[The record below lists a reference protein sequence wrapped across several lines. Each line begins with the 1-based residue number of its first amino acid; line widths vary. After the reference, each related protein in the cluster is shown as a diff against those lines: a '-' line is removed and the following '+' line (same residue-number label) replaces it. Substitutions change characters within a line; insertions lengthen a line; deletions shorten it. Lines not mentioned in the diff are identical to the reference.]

1 MLLPRSRP
9 ANVLLVDDDEDV
21 LESYCHLLRLSGYQ
35 PKATTSPHEALE
47 LLASQWPGVVVSDIY
62 MPAMNGMEL
71 LTRVHEIDAEIP
83 VIMITGHGDIPLA
96 VKAVKQGAFDFLEK
110 PLNPQA
116 LLGLLER
123 ACKQRSEVLARRN
136 EIQETIDDELIGTS
150 PQIVAIRNQIN
161 QLAQT
166 DKDLM
171 LEGPAGSGRHTLAL
185 LLHKISARREQAF
198 HLHDCASASSLAE
211 VQESLAQAEQGT
223 LVLQSPARLTAE
235 CQRWLGNHLLEQERR
250 GGKSLR
256 TIALFEESPEGLVEQ
271 QQLMPE
277 LYYFLSQVRLKLPRL
292 VERSCDII
300 PLFRAF
306 LRQGCKRI
314 GKPVPA
320 VDRAYLETLKRHQ
333 WPGNL
338 RELRN
343 VAELYAVGIVKLAG
357 VERAMPLANAKEPL
371 DDLVEEFERRVIEDT
386 LFLFSGR
393 VTEAA
398 QYLGIPRKK
407 LYLRMKKHNLDKEQ
421 FKPAG

>member
-1 MLLPRSRP
+1 MLLPANRP

-35 PKATTSPHEALE
+35 PRATTSPHEALE
-47 LLASQWPGVVVSDIY
+47 LLAGQWPGVLVSDIY

-71 LTRVHEIDAEIP
+71 LTRVHETDAEIP

-110 PLNPQA
+110 PLHPQD

-123 ACKQRSEVLARRN
+123 ACQQRSAVLARRS
-136 EIQETIDDELIGTS
+136 EIQATVDDELIGTS
-150 PQIVAIRNQIN
+150 PQIVAIRGQLN

-166 DKDLM
+166 DKDLL
-171 LEGPAGSGRHTLAL
+171 LEGPAGSGRHTLAR
-185 LLHKISARREQAF
+185 LLHRISARREQAF
-198 HLHDCASASSLAE
+198 QLHDCGSAPSLAE
-211 VQESLAQAEQGT
+211 VQASLAQADQGT
-223 LVLQSPARLTAE
+223 LVLQSPARLSAD
-235 CQRWLGNHLLEQERR
+235 CQRWLGNHLLDQERK

-256 TIALFEESPEGLVEQ
+256 TIALFEESPEALVER

-277 LYYFLSQVRLKLPRL
+277 LYYFLSQVRLRLPRL

-314 GKPVPA
+314 GRPVPA

-357 VERAMPLANAKEPL
+357 AERAMPLASGKEPL

-393 VTEAA
+393 VTDAA

-407 LYLRMKKHNLDKEQ
+407 LYLRMKKHQLDKEQ
-421 FKPAG
+421 FKPAT

>member
-1 MLLPRSRP
+1 MLLPRNRP

-21 LESYCHLLRLSGYQ
+21 LESYCHLLTLSGYQ
-35 PKATTSPHEALE
+35 PRATTSPHEALE

-171 LEGPAGSGRHTLAL
+171 LEGPAGSGRHTLAQ

-198 HLHDCASASSLAE
+198 HLHDCVSASSLAE
-211 VQESLAQAEQGT
+211 VQESLARADQGT

-250 GGKSLR
+250 GGKTLR

-271 QQLMPE
+271 HQLMPE

-300 PLFRAF
+300 PLFRTF

-357 VERAMPLANAKEPL
+357 AERAIPLANAKEPL

>member
-35 PKATTSPHEALE
+35 PKATTSPHEALD

-171 LEGPAGSGRHTLAL
+171 LEGLAGSGRHTLAL

-407 LYLRMKKHNLDKEQ
+407 LYLRMKKHNLDKDQ

>member
-1 MLLPRSRP
+1 MLLPRNRP

-35 PKATTSPHEALE
+35 PRATTSPHEALE

-110 PLNPQA
+110 PLNPHA

-136 EIQETIDDELIGTS
+136 EIQETIDDELIGSS

-198 HLHDCASASSLAE
+198 HLHDCVSASSLPE
-211 VQESLAQAEQGT
+211 VQESLAQADQGT

-271 QQLMPE
+271 HQLMPE

-300 PLFRAF
+300 PLFRTF

-314 GKPVPA
+314 GKQVPA

-357 VERAMPLANAKEPL
+357 AERAMPLANAKEPL

>member
-123 ACKQRSEVLARRN
+123 ACKQRCEVLARRN

-357 VERAMPLANAKEPL
+357 VERAMPLASAKEPL

-407 LYLRMKKHNLDKEQ
+407 LYLRMKKHNLDKDQ

>member
-35 PKATTSPHEALE
+35 PKATTSPHEALD

-407 LYLRMKKHNLDKEQ
+407 LYLRMKKHNLDKDQ

>member
-1 MLLPRSRP
+1 MLLPRSLP

-35 PKATTSPHEALE
+35 PKATTSPHEALD

-407 LYLRMKKHNLDKEQ
+407 LYLRMKKHNLDKDQ

>member
-123 ACKQRSEVLARRN
+123 ACKQRSEVLVRRN

-185 LLHKISARREQAF
+185 LLHKISARKDQAF
-198 HLHDCASASSLAE
+198 HLHDCASASSLSE

-407 LYLRMKKHNLDKEQ
+407 LYLRMKKHNLDKDQ

>member
-1 MLLPRSRP
+1 MLLPRNRP

-21 LESYCHLLRLSGYQ
+21 LESYCHLLTLSGYQ
-35 PKATTSPHEALE
+35 PRATTSPHEALE

-96 VKAVKQGAFDFLEK
+96 VKAVKQGALDFLEK

-123 ACKQRSEVLARRN
+123 ACKQRSEVLARRS

-198 HLHDCASASSLAE
+198 HLHDCVSASSLAE
-211 VQESLAQAEQGT
+211 VQESLAQADQGT

-271 QQLMPE
+271 HQLMPE

-300 PLFRAF
+300 PLFRTF

-357 VERAMPLANAKEPL
+357 AERAIPLANAKEPL

>member
-35 PKATTSPHEALE
+35 PKATTSPHEALD

>member
-1 MLLPRSRP
+1 MLLPRNRP

-35 PKATTSPHEALE
+35 PRATTSPHEALE

-171 LEGPAGSGRHTLAL
+171 LEGPAGSGRHTLAQ

-198 HLHDCASASSLAE
+198 HLHDCVSASSLAE
-211 VQESLAQAEQGT
+211 VQESLAQADQGT

-271 QQLMPE
+271 HQLMPE

-300 PLFRAF
+300 PLFRTF

-357 VERAMPLANAKEPL
+357 AERAIPLANAKEPL

>member
-1 MLLPRSRP
+1 MLLPHSRP

-21 LESYCHLLRLSGYQ
+21 LESYCHLLRLSGYH
-35 PKATTSPHEALE
+35 PKATTSAHEALTQ
-47 LLASQWPGVVVSDIY
+47 LTAQWPGVVVSDIY
-62 MPAMNGMEL
+62 MPAMNGMDL
-71 LTRVHEIDAEIP
+71 LTRVQEIDVEIP

-96 VKAVKQGAFDFLEK
+96 VRAVKQGAFDFLEK
-110 PLNPQA
+110 PLNPHA
-116 LLGLLER
+116 LLALLER
-123 ACKQRSEVLARRN
+123 ACHQRRVTLARRS
-136 EIQETIDDELIGTS
+136 EIQAAVDDELIGTS

-185 LLHKISARREQAF
+185 LLHRISARKAQPC
-198 HLHDCASASSLAE
+198 HLHDCVSAGSLAE
-211 VQESLAQAEQGT
+211 IQASLALAEQGT

-235 CQRWLGNHLLEQERR
+235 CQRWLGNHLLEQERK
-250 GGKSLR
+250 GNKSLR
-256 TIALFEESPEGLVEQ
+256 TIALFDESPEGLVER

-314 GKPVPA
+314 GQPVPA

-357 VERAMPLANAKEPL
+357 VERAMPLASAKEPL

-398 QYLGIPRKK
+398 HYLGIPRKK

>member
-116 LLGLLER
+116 LLGLLEQ
-123 ACKQRSEVLARRN
+123 ACKQRCEVLARRN

-407 LYLRMKKHNLDKEQ
+407 LYLRMKKHNLDKDQ

>member
-1 MLLPRSRP
+1 MLLPRNRP

-35 PKATTSPHEALE
+35 PRATTSPHEALE

-171 LEGPAGSGRHTLAL
+171 LEGPAGSGRHTLAQ

-198 HLHDCASASSLAE
+198 HLHDCVSASSLAE
-211 VQESLAQAEQGT
+211 VQESLAQADQGT

-271 QQLMPE
+271 HQLMPE

-292 VERSCDII
+292 VERSYDII
-300 PLFRAF
+300 PLFRTF

-357 VERAMPLANAKEPL
+357 AERAIPLANAKEPL

>member
-1 MLLPRSRP
+1 MLLPANRP

-21 LESYCHLLRLSGYQ
+21 LESYCHLLRLSGYH
-35 PKATTSPHEALE
+35 PRATTSPHEALA
-47 LLASQWPGVVVSDIY
+47 LLADQWPGVLVSDIY
-62 MPAMNGMEL
+62 MPAMNGMDL
-71 LTRVHEIDAEIP
+71 LASVQALDAEIP

-96 VKAVKQGAFDFLEK
+96 VRAVKQGAFDFLEK
-110 PLNPQA
+110 PLNPQD

-123 ACKQRSEVLARRN
+123 ACRQRSAVLARRS
-136 EIQETIDDELIGTS
+136 EIQATVDDELIGTS
-150 PQIVAIRNQIN
+150 PQIVTLRSQLN

-166 DKDLM
+166 DKDLL
-171 LEGPAGSGRHTLAL
+171 LEGPAGSGRHTLAR
-185 LLHKISARREQAF
+185 LLHRISARREQVF
-198 HLHDCASASSLAE
+198 QLHDCVSAPSLAE
-211 VQESLAQAEQGT
+211 VQASLAQAGQGT
-223 LVLQSPARLTAE
+223 LVLQSPARLSAD
-235 CQRWLGNHLLEQERR
+235 CQRWLGNHLLDQERK
-250 GGKSLR
+250 GSKSLR
-256 TIALFEESPEGLVEQ
+256 TIGLFDESPEVLVER

-314 GKPVPA
+314 GRPVPA

-357 VERAMPLANAKEPL
+357 AEQVIPLASGKEPL

-393 VTEAA
+393 VTDAA

-407 LYLRMKKHNLDKEQ
+407 LYLRMKKHQLDKDR
-421 FKPAG
+421 FKPAT

>member
-1 MLLPRSRP
+1 MLLPRNRP

-35 PKATTSPHEALE
+35 PRATTSPHEALE

-171 LEGPAGSGRHTLAL
+171 LEGPAGSGRHTLAQ

-198 HLHDCASASSLAE
+198 HLHDCVSASSLAE

-271 QQLMPE
+271 HQLMPE

-300 PLFRAF
+300 PLFRTF

-357 VERAMPLANAKEPL
+357 AERAIPLANAKEPL

>member
-1 MLLPRSRP
+1 MLLPRNRP

-35 PKATTSPHEALE
+35 PRATTSPHEALA

-171 LEGPAGSGRHTLAL
+171 LEGPAGSGRHTLAQ

-198 HLHDCASASSLAE
+198 HLHDCVSASSLAE
-211 VQESLAQAEQGT
+211 VQESLAQADQGT

-271 QQLMPE
+271 HQLMPE

-300 PLFRAF
+300 PLFRTF

-357 VERAMPLANAKEPL
+357 AERAIPLANAKEPL

>member
-1 MLLPRSRP
+1 MLLPHNRQ
-9 ANVLLVDDDEDV
+9 AKVLLVDDDEDV

-35 PKATTSPHEALE
+35 PRATTSPHEALE

-171 LEGPAGSGRHTLAL
+171 LEGPAGSGRHTLAQ

-198 HLHDCASASSLAE
+198 HLHDCVSASSLAE
-211 VQESLAQAEQGT
+211 VQESLAQADQGT

-271 QQLMPE
+271 HQLMPE

-300 PLFRAF
+300 PLFRTF

-357 VERAMPLANAKEPL
+357 AERAIPLANAKEPL

>member
-1 MLLPRSRP
+1 MLLPRNRP

-35 PKATTSPHEALE
+35 PRATTSPHEALE

-116 LLGLLER
+116 LLER

-171 LEGPAGSGRHTLAL
+171 LEGPAGSGRHTLAQ

-198 HLHDCASASSLAE
+198 HLHDCVSASSLAE
-211 VQESLAQAEQGT
+211 VQESLAQADQGT

-271 QQLMPE
+271 HQLMPE

-300 PLFRAF
+300 PLFRTF

-357 VERAMPLANAKEPL
+357 AERAIPLANAKEPL

>member
-35 PKATTSPHEALE
+35 PKATTSPHEALD

-71 LTRVHEIDAEIP
+71 LTRVHEIDTEIP

-407 LYLRMKKHNLDKEQ
+407 LYLRMKKHNLDKDQ

>member
-407 LYLRMKKHNLDKEQ
+407 LYLRMKKHNLDKDQ

>member
-35 PKATTSPHEALE
+35 PKATTSPHEALD

-211 VQESLAQAEQGT
+211 VQESLARAEQGT

-407 LYLRMKKHNLDKEQ
+407 LYLRMKKHNLDKDQ

>member
-1 MLLPRSRP
+1 MLLPHNRQ

-35 PKATTSPHEALE
+35 PRATTSPHEALE

-171 LEGPAGSGRHTLAL
+171 LEGPAGSGRHTLAQ

-198 HLHDCASASSLAE
+198 HLHDCVSASSLAE
-211 VQESLAQAEQGT
+211 VQESLAQADQGT

-271 QQLMPE
+271 HQLMPE

-300 PLFRAF
+300 PLFRTF

-333 WPGNL
+333 WPGNI

-343 VAELYAVGIVKLAG
+343 VAELYAVGIIKLAG
-357 VERAMPLANAKEPL
+357 SERAIPGANAKEPL

>member
-1 MLLPRSRP
+1 MLLPRNRP

-35 PKATTSPHEALE
+35 PRATTSPHEALE

-171 LEGPAGSGRHTLAL
+171 LEGPAGSGRHTLAQ

-198 HLHDCASASSLAE
+198 HLHDCVSASSLAE
-211 VQESLAQAEQGT
+211 VQESLAQADQGT

-235 CQRWLGNHLLEQERR
+235 SQRWLGNHLLEQERR

-271 QQLMPE
+271 HQLMPE

-300 PLFRAF
+300 PLFRTF

-357 VERAMPLANAKEPL
+357 AERAIPLANAKEPL

>member
-35 PKATTSPHEALE
+35 PKATTSPHEALD

-123 ACKQRSEVLARRN
+123 ACKQRNEVLVRRN

-185 LLHKISARREQAF
+185 LLHKISARKEQAF
-198 HLHDCASASSLAE
+198 HLHDCASASSLSE

>member
-35 PKATTSPHEALE
+35 PKATTSPHEALD

-185 LLHKISARREQAF
+185 LLHKISARKEQAF
-198 HLHDCASASSLAE
+198 HLHDCASASSLSE

-407 LYLRMKKHNLDKEQ
+407 LYLRMKKHNLDKDQ

>member
-1 MLLPRSRP
+1 MLLPANRP

-21 LESYCHLLRLSGYQ
+21 LESYCHLLRLSGYH
-35 PKATTSPHEALE
+35 PRATTSPHEALA
-47 LLASQWPGVVVSDIY
+47 LLADQWPGVLVSDIY
-62 MPAMNGMEL
+62 MPAMNGMDL
-71 LTRVHEIDAEIP
+71 LASVQALDAEIP

-96 VKAVKQGAFDFLEK
+96 VRAVKQGAFDFLEK
-110 PLNPQA
+110 PLNPQD

-123 ACKQRSEVLARRN
+123 ACRQRSAVLARRS
-136 EIQETIDDELIGTS
+136 EIQATVDDELIGTS
-150 PQIVAIRNQIN
+150 PQIVALRSQLN

-166 DKDLM
+166 DKDLL
-171 LEGPAGSGRHTLAL
+171 LEGPAGSGRHTLAR
-185 LLHKISARREQAF
+185 LLHRISARREQAF
-198 HLHDCASASSLAE
+198 QLHDCVSAPSLAE
-211 VQESLAQAEQGT
+211 VQASLAQAGQGT
-223 LVLQSPARLTAE
+223 LVLQSPARLSAD
-235 CQRWLGNHLLEQERR
+235 CQRWLGNHLLDQERK
-250 GGKSLR
+250 GSKSLR
-256 TIALFEESPEGLVEQ
+256 TIGLFDESPEALVER

-306 LRQGCKRI
+306 LRQVCKRI
-314 GKPVPA
+314 GRPVPA

-357 VERAMPLANAKEPL
+357 AEQVIPLASGKEPL
-371 DDLVEEFERRVIEDT
+371 DDLVEEFERRVIEDI

-393 VTEAA
+393 VTDAA

-407 LYLRMKKHNLDKEQ
+407 LYLRMKKHQLDKDR
-421 FKPAG
+421 FKPAT